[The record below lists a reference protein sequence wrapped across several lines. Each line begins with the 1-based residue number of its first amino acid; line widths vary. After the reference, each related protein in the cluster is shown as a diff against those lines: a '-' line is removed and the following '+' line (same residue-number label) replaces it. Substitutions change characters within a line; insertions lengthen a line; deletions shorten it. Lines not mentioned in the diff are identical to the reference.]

1 MKTVVALLSLLL
13 ASCGGGGHPFVAPSQ
28 FQSSPNP
35 WPITLKVVETPF
47 HVADVTVPAPVGYRV
62 P

>member
-1 MKTVVALLSLLL
+1 MRHLLFLLSLLL

-35 WPITLKVVETPF
+35 WPITLQVVETPF
-47 HVADVTVPAPVGYRV
+47 HVADAMILVPTEQPK
-62 P
+62 